1 MSEAVL
7 RPPSGFDI
15 RRCTG
20 ACPKELW
27 RTFFWGSWVESTPV
41 VHAGTIYV
49 GSSDLR
55 RVSAIDP
62 RNGNV
67 LWRSD
72 VLGWTWGTP
81 LVDGDR
87 LHVGVAGGTPHFI
100 HHVAGYV
107 TLDRATGRVLT
118 RHPFADTGGHQWGI
132 AGSPAMGD
140 GVVVVATIAGSLFGF
155 PPG

>member
-1 MSEAVL
+1 
-7 RPPSGFDI
+7 
-15 RRCTG
+15 
-20 ACPKELW
+20 
-27 RTFFWGSWVESTPV
+27 V
-41 VHAGTIYV
+41 VDDGTLYI

-62 RNGNV
+62 ESGNV

-72 VLGWTWGTP
+72 VFGWTWGTP

-87 LHVGVAGGTPHFI
+87 LHVGAAAGTPYFI
-100 HHVAGYV
+100 HHAAGYL
-107 TLDRATGRVLT
+107 TLDRATGKVLA

-140 GVVVVATIAGSLFGF
+140 GVIVVATIAGSLFGF
-155 PPG
+155 PPE